1 MARLDDL
8 LRLLESKGASDLH
21 LAAGR
26 EPRLRLHGH
35 LEPVEG
41 CEAPADRTMRAL
53 MQELT
58 DAGRWERYLRSHD
71 LDFAYELPGV
81 ARFRANY
88 FEQQN
93 GAGAVFR
100 RIPEKIVPIEDL
112 KTPPAVERLA
122 DLESGLVLVT
132 GPTGSGKSTTLAAIV
147 DRINAT
153 SARHIVTIEDP
164 IEFVHANKRSV
175 LSQREVGSDTGSFAA
190 ALRAAIRQDASVVMV
205 GEMRDYETIALALA
219 AAEMGLLVFGTLHTN
234 SAAKAIDRVIDAFP
248 ADQQGQARGM
258 MAESLA
264 AVVAQLLL
272 RTADGH
278 GRVAVHE
285 VLLRTPALANII
297 REGNTPMLASVIQG
311 GRAMGMQTMDDAL
324 FALAQA
330 GTIPVADAELR
341 ATDKRRFEALP
352 H

>member
-1 MARLDDL
+1 MARLDEL
-8 LRLLESKGASDLH
+8 LRMLESKGASDLH

-26 EPRLRLHGH
+26 EPRLRLNGH
-35 LEPVEG
+35 LEPAEG
-41 CEAPADRTMRAL
+41 WQTIDDPTARAL

-58 DAGRWERYLRSHD
+58 DADRWARFTRTHD
-71 LDFAYELPGV
+71 LDFAYELHGV

-100 RIPEKIVPIEDL
+100 RIPEKIIPIEDL